1 MGRKKRTSRNP
12 KYVVANKRRPRRN
25 PEGGILQTLVLPSL
39 VGAGGLLA
47 AQWVNQAL
55 VSQLLVG
62 QDPRLSSLVTGVG
75 VGALVVSF
83 GEGLGLPP
91 EVAEAAA
98 TGAGISGIMP
108 WLPKMA
114 TESSLMPPQ
123 PMSGMGLM
131 VDVSHYGAPY
141 KGLFGLGA
149 GPVDLP
155 AVSTVTP
162 TDLAFPAKNVA
173 QVKEVKI
180 PFANPKTERG
190 YAGGIFA
197 RQLFSGVMA

>member
-1 MGRKKRTSRNP
+1 MARKKRTSRNP
-12 KYVVANKRRPRRN
+12 KYVVANKRRMRRN
-25 PEGGILQTLVLPSL
+25 PEGGIIQTLVLPSL

-47 AQWVNQAL
+47 SQWVNQSL

-62 QDPRLSSLVTGVG
+62 QDPRLSSLVTGMG
-75 VGALVVSF
+75 VGALLVSF
-83 GEGLGLPP
+83 GEGVGLSR
-91 EVAEAAA
+91 EIAEAAA
-98 TGAGISGIMP
+98 TGAGISAIMP
-108 WLPKMA
+108 WLPKVA
-114 TESSLMPPQ
+114 TESTLMPQ
-123 PMSGMGLM
+123 PVSGMGLM

-162 TDLAFPAKNVA
+162 TDLAFPAKNAA
-173 QVKEVKI
+173 QVKEVTI

>member
-1 MGRKKRTSRNP
+1 MARKKRTSRNP
-12 KYVVANKRRPRRN
+12 KYVVANKRRMRRN
-25 PEGGILQTLVLPSL
+25 PEEGIVQTLVLPSL
-39 VGAGGLLA
+39 VGAGGM
-47 AQWVNQAL
+47 
-55 VSQLLVG
+55 
-62 QDPRLSSLVTGVG
+62 SSLVTGAG
-75 VGALVVSF
+75 VGALFVAF
-83 GEGLGLPP
+83 GEGLGLSH

-98 TGAGISGIMP
+98 TGAGISGIVP
-108 WLPKMA
+108 WLPSALSDK
-114 TESSLMPPQ
+114 TPSPPV
-123 PMSGMGLM
+123 SGMGLM

-162 TDLAFPAKNVA
+162 TDLAFPAKNTQ
-173 QVKEVKI
+173 QVKPVVI

-190 YAGGIFA
+190 SAGGIFA

>member
-1 MGRKKRTSRNP
+1 MARKKRTSRNP
-12 KYVVANKRRPRRN
+12 KYVVANKRRMRRN
-25 PEGGILQTLVLPSL
+25 PEEGIVQTLVLPSL
-39 VGAGGLLA
+39 VGAGGMLA

-62 QDPRLSSLVTGVG
+62 QDPRLSSLVTGAG
-75 VGALVVSF
+75 VGALFVAF
-83 GEGLGLPP
+83 GEGLGLSH

-108 WLPKMA
+108 WLPASVA
-114 TESSLMPPQ
+114 TGMEPKPV
-123 PMSGMGLM
+123 SGMGLM

-162 TDLAFPAKNVA
+162 TDLAFPAKNTQ
-173 QVKEVKI
+173 QVKPVVI

-190 YAGGIFA
+190 SAGGIFA